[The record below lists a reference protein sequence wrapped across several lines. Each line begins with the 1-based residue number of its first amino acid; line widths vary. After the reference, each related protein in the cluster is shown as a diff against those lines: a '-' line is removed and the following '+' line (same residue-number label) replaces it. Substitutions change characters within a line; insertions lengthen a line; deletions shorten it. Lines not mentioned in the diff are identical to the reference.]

1 MLPRMDGI
9 TFPAELGQFAE
20 EAVAAGRYR
29 SLGDL
34 IAAGV
39 GLLQRREHA
48 RAALLAAVLA
58 ARRGAE
64 SSGYLSGD
72 DSLVG
77 VAFRLARREAA
88 TA

>member
-1 MLPRMDGI
+1 MDGI
-9 TFPAELGQFAE
+9 TFPAELGRFAD

-34 IAAGV
+34 IAAGM
-39 GLLQRREHA
+39 GLLKRWEHA
-48 RAALLAAVLA
+48 RAALVASVLA
-58 ARRGAE
+58 ARRGGE
-64 SSGYLSGD
+64 SSLYLTGD

-77 VAFRLARREAA
+77 VEFRLARREAA